1 MKTQILKTN
10 LKLAAITLLLLTT
23 ACGCVKDNLQDE
35 LPPITQTG
43 ENTFGCVIDGQVLI
57 PQDKEAEFFTPIGG
71 ISRGIQTGGGGQEY
85 WTLSANNYSSLYIY
99 IYIPSLKKGEDVYPI
114 GNSNGLSIA
123 RVKLDV
129 AHIWC
134 NSRKK
139 RYLSIA
145 GTGNITI
152 TRLDKNIWSG
162 LFSCRAVNRADP
174 SDIIEITDG
183 RFDIGPD
190 LYDD

>member
-71 ISRGIQTGGGGQEY
+71 TSWGLRTGVGIDFQETNGDDY
-85 WTLSANNYSSLYIY
+85 WFLNANNHKSLYIY
-99 IYIPSLKKGEDVYPI
+99 IYTFFKKGRRCVPNWE
-114 GNSNGLSIA
+114 
-123 RVKLDV
+123 
-129 AHIWC
+129 
-134 NSRKK
+134 
-139 RYLSIA
+139 
-145 GTGNITI
+145 
-152 TRLDKNIWSG
+152 
-162 LFSCRAVNRADP
+162 
-174 SDIIEITDG
+174 
-183 RFDIGPD
+183 
-190 LYDD
+190 